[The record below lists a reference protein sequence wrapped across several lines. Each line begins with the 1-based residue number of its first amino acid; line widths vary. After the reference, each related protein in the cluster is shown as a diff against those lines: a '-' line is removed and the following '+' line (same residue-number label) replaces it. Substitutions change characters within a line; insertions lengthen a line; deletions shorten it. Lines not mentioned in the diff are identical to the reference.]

1 MSTNPSIAH
10 EHSRHPQHEYHQH
23 GHHRADRPV
32 AAVNNFRL
40 ALSATL
46 HCLIGC
52 GSGEIVGMLIG
63 MQLGLGNT
71 ETIILAVILGFVFGL
86 GLGVLPLLRAGFSPL
101 KALRTVVVA
110 EAVGIAVMEAV
121 DVAVILNIPGAVD
134 AHFTDAYFWFGMAVA
149 LAAGYVAAL
158 PVNYLFIRAGIRHQH

>member
-1 MSTNPSIAH
+1 MAAH
-10 EHSRHPQHEYHQH
+10 QHAHAHPPQH
-23 GHHRADRPV
+23 GHAHGYVHTDEPARMPS
-32 AAVNNFRL
+32 NFRL
-40 ALSATL
+40 AVSATF

-63 MQLGLGNT
+63 MQFGFTNLQTL
-71 ETIILAVILGFVFGL
+71 IVAVILGFVFGL
-86 GLGVLPLLRAGFSPL
+86 GLGILPLLRAGFSPL

-121 DVAVILNIPGAVD
+121 DVAVIVNIPGAMD
-134 AHFTDAYFWFGMAVA
+134 AHFTEPFFWFGMAVA

-158 PVNYLFIRAGIRHQH
+158 PVNYVFIRAGIRHQH